1 MKTTYKPLVSPLLQ
15 RQQVRR
21 PLAVAVSAACGVV
34 GSMSINA
41 PALAQSLEEVLVTA
55 TRRAESV
62 QDIPMSVSVMGE
74 AQLTDLNVTD
84 MEDYLMMLPNVGFI
98 STGPSTANIYIRGIS
113 SGGESLL
120 GANPAVAVYLDEQ
133 PVTLVGAYL
142 NPHIYDINR
151 IEVLAGPQGTT
162 FGANAQSGAIRI
174 MTNQPEIGEFSGGYA
189 IDGSQPKSG
198 DMSYRAEGFVNIPMG
213 ERSALRVMGF
223 YKRDGGYIDNVLGGH
238 TFSRS
243 NIRAG
248 LPEDSPLRAIAAD
261 VTVTNEDV
269 V

>member
-1 MKTTYKPLVSPLLQ
+1 MKTTHKPLLSPLIQ

-21 PLAVAVSAACGVV
+21 PLAVAVSAACGAV
-34 GSMSINA
+34 GSMSISA
-41 PALAQSLEEVLVTA
+41 PALAQNLEEVLVTA
-55 TRRAESV
+55 THRSEV

-74 AQLTDLNVTD
+74 AQLTDLNITD
-84 MEDYLMMLPNVGFI
+84 VEDYLMMLPNVGFI
-98 STGPSTANIYIRGIS
+98 STGPATASIYIRGIS

-174 MTNQPEIGEFSGGYA
+174 MTNQPEIGEFLEATASM
-189 IDGSQPKSG
+189 Q
-198 DMSYRAEGFVNIPMG
+198 
-213 ERSALRVMGF
+213 SA
-223 YKRDGGYIDNVLGGH
+223 KKW
-238 TFSRS
+238 
-243 NIRAG
+243 
-248 LPEDSPLRAIAAD
+248 
-261 VTVTNEDV
+261 
-269 V
+269 